1 MTVNGF
7 GLVSFSAIVLN
18 QTSLSRAYE
27 SQKTNEIELANRVHL
42 ELILPS
48 ETRPKHKKTD
58 ESLHISQR
66 KPVLFVQK
74 CVCEIE

>member
-27 SQKTNEIELANRVHL
+27 SRKTNDIELAYRDRHL

-74 CVCEIE
+74 CVCEI